1 MKVWENMTTKTMA
14 MRALEAKNIPY
25 EVLTY
30 DATITDAALVANEV
44 GLPQQRVFKT
54 LVVVRNGGKPM
65 LVMIPSNRQ
74 LNLKRLAKAVGE
86 KKVKMASHKQAEE
99 LTGLQVG
106 GISALALLNRGFDVY
121 LDESADTIE
130 KICISAGE
138 KGLQLMLSVQDL
150 IDVTGARLIDI
161 SGN

>member
-14 MRALEAKNIPY
+14 MRTLEAKNIPY

-30 DATITDAALVANEV
+30 DETITDATFVADEI

-65 LVMIPSNRQ
+65 LVIIPSNKQ
-74 LNLKRLAKAVGE
+74 IYLKRLAKAVGE

-106 GISALALLNRGFDVY
+106 GISALALLNRGFDIY
-121 LDESADTIE
+121 LDESAGSID
-130 KICISAGE
+130 KICISAGK
-138 KGLQLMLSVQDL
+138 KGLQVQLSVQDL
-150 IDVTGARLIDI
+150 IDVTRAHLIDI
-161 SGN
+161 SD